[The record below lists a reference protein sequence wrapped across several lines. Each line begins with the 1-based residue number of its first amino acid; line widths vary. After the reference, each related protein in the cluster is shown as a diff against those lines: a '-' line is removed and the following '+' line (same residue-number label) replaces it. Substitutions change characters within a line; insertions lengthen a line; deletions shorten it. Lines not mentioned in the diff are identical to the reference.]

1 MPLLRL
7 FRKNRG
13 FTLIE
18 LLVVIAIIA
27 ILIGLLLP
35 AVQKVREAAA
45 RMSCQNKRKQIS
57 LATINMADTNQSKL
71 PTGGGTNGW
80 CYYPDP
86 VGGVNTPYNAF
97 GQIFFFILPYMEQNN
112 LYVACLSGP
121 PPLPPS
127 TVHPPPIA
135 SGGETPIV
143 PQYSQW
149 ADPLWSNGSGR
160 LDFYV
165 CPSDNTTAGW
175 AGVAMSYTMNEAV
188 FRTSTKL
195 QKYPSSIT
203 DGTSNTV
210 IFSERIF
217 YCYGFDPTGFNQW
230 NELRSGDYAAFN
242 NVDGGSSFPTGAA
255 AYPQFSPTPAT
266 CNPMVPNALH
276 GPVINV
282 GLCDGSVRAVS
293 SGVSPT
299 TWAAALSSQGG
310 DLLGSDW

>member
-7 FRKNRG
+7 FRKGRG

-45 RMSCQNKRKQIS
+45 RMSCQSKLRQIC
-57 LATINMADTNQSKL
+57 LATINMADTNSGQL
-71 PTGGGTNGW
+71 PYCASTSESS
-80 CYYPDP
+80 YYPNIA
-86 VGGVNTPYNAF
+86 GGANAANNGYGGILF
-97 GQIFFFILPYMEQNN
+97 HILPYMEQNN

-121 PPLPPS
+121 PPLPPCS
-127 TVHPPPIA
+127 FATDR
-135 SGGETPIV
+135 TPKV
-143 PQYSQW
+143 PQFTAW
-149 ADPLWSNGSGR
+149 ADPMWTNGPGSISNV
-160 LDFYV
+160 YV

-175 AGVAMSYTMNEAV
+175 SGVATSYAMNEAV
-188 FRTSTKL
+188 FRTANNL

-217 YCYGFDPTGFNQW
+217 YCYGNDPSGFSPW
-230 NELRSGDYAAFN
+230 NELREGDYSAFN
-242 NVDGGSSFPTGAA
+242 NIDGGSSAPIGAA
-255 AYPQFSPTPAT
+255 SYPQFNPTSAT
-266 CNPMVPNALH
+266 CNPMVPNAMH

-282 GLCDGSVRAVS
+282 AMCDGSVRVVS
-293 SGVSPT
+293 AGVNPT
-299 TWAAALSSQGG
+299 TWAAAVSSQGT

>member
-7 FRKNRG
+7 FRKGRG

-18 LLVVIAIIA
+18 LLVVIAIIT

-45 RMSCQNKRKQIS
+45 RMSCQSKLKQIC
-57 LATINMADTNQSKL
+57 LATINMADTNSGQL
-71 PTGGGTNGW
+71 PYCASTAEDS
-80 CYYPDP
+80 YYPNIA
-86 VGGVNTPYNAF
+86 GGAKAAYNGF
-97 GQIFFFILPYMEQNN
+97 GGILFHILPYMEQNN
-112 LYVACLSGP
+112 LCAACLSGP
-121 PPLPPS
+121 PPLPPCS
-127 TVHPPPIA
+127 THPA
-135 SGGETPIV
+135 LMSQGGRTPDV
-143 PQYSQW
+143 PQYTAW